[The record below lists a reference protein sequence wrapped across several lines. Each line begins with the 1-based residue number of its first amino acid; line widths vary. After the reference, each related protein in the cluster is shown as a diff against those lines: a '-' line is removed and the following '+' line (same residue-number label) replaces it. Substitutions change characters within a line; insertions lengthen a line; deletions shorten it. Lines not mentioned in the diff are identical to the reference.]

1 MRLLID
7 ASSLLLRSA
16 GIKSYTYHWLAAM
29 RDSAGADHVD
39 AFPFIGRLGA
49 LMHEGSMLST
59 PATLPRWHRRLGGEA
74 MDVHGRSRVELVV
87 HRFAVTFTHWSF
99 ASRERIRGGAINASS
114 AN

>member
-29 RDSAGADHVD
+29 RDIAGADRVD

-49 LMHEGSMLST
+49 LALRNNT
-59 PATLPRWHRRLGGEA
+59 DR
-74 MDVHGRSRVELVV
+74 HGPWL
-87 HRFAVTFTHWSF
+87 RFT
-99 ASRERIRGGAINASS
+99 IKP
-114 AN
+114 